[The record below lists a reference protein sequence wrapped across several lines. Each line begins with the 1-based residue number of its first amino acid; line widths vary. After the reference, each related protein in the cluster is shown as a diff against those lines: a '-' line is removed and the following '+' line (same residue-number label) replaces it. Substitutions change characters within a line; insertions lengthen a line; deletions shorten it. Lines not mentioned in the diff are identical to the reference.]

1 MEQSLGK
8 KVDFSGIIEQLGAEI
23 TFVNNGF
30 CFEFMS
36 KPYDFRDNHH
46 DIVKIMP
53 DEHGFVYGKL
63 HDGRG
68 IAIYT
73 GQELP
78 IIGNRTFATWC
89 YIIVQDY
96 DDMSRLNCIDG
107 IRFFGGTVDTLYPPR
122 SLGHDFENHSKNAF
136 ALKYTPDK
144 TVFDLSASEL
154 KGRLELES
162 VITAGHRDK
171 KGFYMMND
179 GSRMDLLFDQCINL
193 SNIEK
198 LYNTIIAVLRFLSF
212 RENVGFERI
221 ALLKRDNS
229 FSEDDFYLEYAE
241 CHIPCSDSLTQRD
254 SQRCIS
260 FRMLDS
266 EKITKLFDA
275 IMHET
280 ERKSSYCISFLPAD
294 DSKSMSVDNDII
306 KSTVSA
312 IECELEL
319 AKLKLPKD
327 EKMEALKKQVI
338 RIVKES
344 EDKSE
349 LNDKAYSVIF
359 GSIDHWGDSL
369 SNRIYEI
376 YLLHKDEMA
385 VFFKDLPEYDFNKAE
400 IEKLVIYRNDIT
412 HGRYRVNNL
421 DVVCATLCL
430 MALVYCCILTRIG
443 MEKSQIKSIMES
455 GAFLYN

>member
-1 MEQSLGK
+1 MEQRPSK
-8 KVDFSGIIEQLGAEI
+8 TVEFSGIIEQSGIEI

-36 KPYDFRDNHH
+36 KPYDFRENQH
-46 DIVKIMP
+46 DIVKLVP

-63 HDGRG
+63 HDSRG

-78 IIGNRTFATWC
+78 IIGKRTFATWC
-89 YIIVQDY
+89 YIIVEDY
-96 DDMSRLNCIDG
+96 DDMSRLSCIDG

-122 SLGHDFENHSKNAF
+122 SLEMDFENHSKDAF
-136 ALKYTPDK
+136 TLKFTPDK
-144 TVFDLSASEL
+144 TVFDLSSSGL
-154 KGRLELES
+154 KGRLELGS
-162 VITAGHRDK
+162 IITSGHRDK

-179 GSRMDLLFDQCINL
+179 GSQMDLLFDQAINL
-193 SNIEK
+193 GSIEK
-198 LYNTIIAVLRFLSF
+198 YYNTVVSVLRFLSF

-221 ALLKRDNS
+221 AFLKKDNTIS
-229 FSEDDFYLEYAE
+229 DDFYLEYAQ
-241 CHIPCSDSLTQRD
+241 CQILSSGSLTQRD

-266 EKITKLFDA
+266 ERLSKLFET
-275 IMHET
+275 IMRET
-280 ERKSSYCISFLPAD
+280 ERKSSYCISFLPED
-294 DSKSMSVDNDII
+294 DSKALSVNNDKI
-306 KSTVSA
+306 KATVSA

-338 RIVKES
+338 SIVKES

-349 LNDKAYSVIF
+349 LNEKAYSVIY

-369 SNRIYEI
+369 SDRINEI

-385 VFFKDLPEYDFNKAE
+385 VFLKDLPEYDFNKAE

-421 DVVCATLCL
+421 DVACATLCL

-443 MEKSQIKSIMES
+443 MKKDHIINIMES